1 MINTEN
7 SKPDI
12 NIESLSYDELINL
25 NRKIIERLK
34 FLDSFHTHKEMMQF
48 NLGDNVSFEHSAY
61 GLVFGTLVKF
71 NKKTVTV
78 ITENQQKWNVSPR
91 MLKKIKKTKDEIEP

>member
-1 MINTEN
+1 
-7 SKPDI
+7 
-12 NIESLSYDELINL
+12 
-25 NRKIIERLK
+25 
-34 FLDSFHTHKEMMQF
+34 MMQF